1 MKTDLVLLVQEDFQ
15 QNCVRITAEVIKFTR
30 GLSVLLSGTGGKSM
44 AQFNMGI
51 AGISPQGMLDCGS
64 HFSSGR
70 SLSPVTKLGL
80 VRNRAKYIE
89 FRQKPKLPKVLCSKI
104 ERNQRNHDNMVHIC
118 QPFQAGGLEDSGK
131 SVGCGSGC
139 LGLISAYRLSL
150 RAPCY

>member
-1 MKTDLVLLVQEDFQ
+1 MKTDLVLLAQEDFQ
-15 QNCVRITAEVIKFTR
+15 QNCVRITAEVIKLTL

-51 AGISPQGMLDCGS
+51 AGISPSDILDCGS

-70 SLSPVTKLGL
+70 SLSPIMKLGL
-80 VRNRAKYIE
+80 IWNRAKYIE

-104 ERNQRNHDNMVHIC
+104 KRNQRNHDNMVHSC

-139 LGLISAYRLSL
+139 LGLISAYGMRLRS
-150 RAPCY
+150 PCY